1 MTSRERL
8 LAAINLAEPDRV
20 PICFRNVAPLE
31 HLWSNA
37 FERVTALAALGVD
50 DKLHVGLAW
59 AFDPEVRVRQWQE
72 SDERGEILCK
82 EIETPVGRLRF
93 KSRLTDDWAPADLP
107 LVSDHHWSRGTEFMV
122 KAEEDLDRLAY
133 LLRPVTGDRL
143 AAFGERMDG
152 VMRFARGE
160 VLVEGVIESASN
172 VAFSL
177 LGPERFLTGAT
188 LEPALVGRLLQML
201 DGWIEGRLQIL
212 LEAGVDTVYHTACYE
227 TTALWS
233 PRQFRE
239 LFAEGLARKAE
250 LCHQAGAKLHIYM
263 DTGFVPLLDDFLEI
277 GADILSTVDPV
288 MGGLG
293 ETTLADV
300 KARIG
305 HRICLWGGVN
315 SPHTIE
321 RGTKADV
328 RRAVREALEALG
340 PGGGFVLSTA
350 DSVWD
355 PKPEG
360 NVREFIAA
368 GLQYGR
374 YPLATGGGAAGP
386 GLGGREP
393 GQSRKRQP
401 LRGA

>member
-1 MTSRERL
+1 MSKGRSMTSRERL
-8 LAAINLAEPDRV
+8 LASINLAEPDRV

-37 FERVTALAALGVD
+37 FERVTALAELGVD
-50 DKLHVGLAW
+50 DKLHLGLPW
-59 AFDPEVRVRQWQE
+59 AFDPEVRVEQWRQ
-72 SDERGEILCK
+72 SDDRGDILCK
-82 EIETPVGRLRF
+82 RMETPAGPLRF

-122 KAEEDLDRLAY
+122 KTEEDLDRLAY
-133 LLRPVTGDRL
+133 LLRPVTGERL
-143 AAFGERMDG
+143 AAFERRRDA
-152 VMRFARGE
+152 VVRFAEGN
-160 VLVEGVIESASN
+160 VLVEGVIEAASN

-188 LEPALVGRLLQML
+188 LEPALVARLLQML
-201 DGWIEGRLQIL
+201 EDWIERRLQIL
-212 LEAGVDTVYHTACYE
+212 LDAGVDTVYHTSCYE

-239 LFAEGLARKAE
+239 LFAEGLRRKAE
-250 LCHQAGAKLHIYM
+250 LCHEAGAKLHSYM

-277 GADILSTVDPV
+277 GVDILSTVDPV
-288 MGGLG
+288 MGGMG
-293 ETTLADV
+293 ETTLADL
-300 KARIG
+300 KARVG

-321 RGTKADV
+321 RGTKSEV
-328 RRAVREALEALG
+328 RRAVREAIEVLG

-355 PKPEG
+355 PKPKA

-368 GLQYGR
+368 GLEYGR
-374 YPLATGGGAAGP
+374 YPLRTVV
-386 GLGGREP
+386 
-393 GQSRKRQP
+393 
-401 LRGA
+401 

>member
-8 LAAINLAEPDRV
+8 LAAINLTEPDRV

-31 HLWSNA
+31 HLWRNA
-37 FERVTALAALGVD
+37 FERVTALAELGAD
-50 DKLHVGLAW
+50 DKLQLGLPW
-59 AFDPEVRVRQWQE
+59 VFDPEVRVRQWRE

-82 EIETPVGRLRF
+82 AMETPAGPLRF

-107 LVSDHHWSRGTEFMV
+107 LVSDQHWSRGTEFMV
-122 KAEEDLDRLAY
+122 KREADLDRLAH
-133 LLRPVTGDRL
+133 LLRPVTGERL
-143 AAFGERMDG
+143 AAFRERTDA
-152 VMRFARGE
+152 VMRFADGK

-188 LEPALVGRLLQML
+188 LEPALVGRLLGML
-201 DGWIEGRLQIL
+201 EGWVAGRLQVL

-239 LFAEGLARKAE
+239 LFAEGLRHKAD
-250 LCHQAGAKLHIYM
+250 LCHGAGAKLHVYM
-263 DTGFVPLLDDFLEI
+263 DTGFVPLFDDFLGI
-277 GADILSTVDPV
+277 GVDILSTVDPV
-288 MGGLG
+288 MGRMGA
-293 ETTLADV
+293 TTLADV
-300 KARIG
+300 KTRIG

-328 RRAVREALEALG
+328 RRAVREAVEALG

-355 PKPEG
+355 PRPEA
-360 NVREFIAA
+360 NVRAFIAA
-368 GLQYGR
+368 GLEHGR
-374 YPLATGGGAAGP
+374 YPLATGGGGTGWA
-386 GLGGREP
+386 
-393 GQSRKRQP
+393 
-401 LRGA
+401 